1 MMAAPTFPTTK
12 VEFVQA
18 LNGNA
23 YNASTNPYGMAS
35 GGHRQNWPTAMNYM
49 GDIATYTGDAVTY
62 LDGLAE
68 QVAEDAASAAA
79 GSGTEASVANIRA
92 AVDEAFYI
100 SMRRAVAAQVPVALT
115 DAASIAWD
123 MATGINF
130 KVVLGAADRALANP
144 TNQIAG
150 KNGFINIHQD
160 ATGGRSITTWGS
172 NFIWIGD
179 EPYWPTAANARTKI
193 AYFVTASGEV
203 ELAFA
208 GNSA

>member
-1 MMAAPTFPTTK
+1 MATYPQT
-12 VEFVQA
+12 QA
-18 LNGNA
+18 DYVAALDDEDFLA
-23 YNASTNPYGMAS
+23 
-35 GGHRQNWPTAMNYM
+35 GGHRTNFPLSLIAVLAFIDYSKLTA
-49 GDIATYTGDAVTY
+49 DELVILAAQVT
-62 LDGLAE
+62 A
-68 QVAEDAASAAA
+68 DAASAAA

-92 AVDEAFYI
+92 AADLAHYI
-100 SMRRAVAAQVPVALT
+100 SMRRAVAAQAPVALT

-130 KVVLGAADRALANP
+130 KVVIGAADRALANP
-144 TNQIAG
+144 TNQIIG
-150 KNGFINIHQD
+150 KNGFINVHQD

-172 NFIWIGD
+172 NFIWIGP
-179 EPYWPTAANARTKI
+179 EASWPSTPNARTKI